1 MVDENGVT
9 TNNFTVGDDSDPGP
23 VKDLLSWKND
33 SQTAEA
39 ATGSANKA
47 IEEVSHWRG

>member
-33 SQTAEA
+33 SQTA
-39 ATGSANKA
+39 GSANKA